1 MEEVLQ
7 TVDNINDVIFDFAD
21 GQFDEDEDAIFGIP
35 GQSIEE
41 YISIDL
47 RDKTELVK
55 GLISEII
62 SNLVS
67 DSLALSEICGLP
79 LTESFWQG

>member
-21 GQFDEDEDAIFGIP
+21 SQFDEDEDAIFGIP
-35 GQSIEE
+35 GQSTEE

-47 RDKTELVK
+47 RDKTKLVK
-55 GLISEII
+55 GMISEII
-62 SNLVS
+62 PNL
-67 DSLALSEICGLP
+67 E
-79 LTESFWQG
+79 

>member
-7 TVDNINDVIFDFAD
+7 RVDNMNDVIFGFAD
-21 GQFDEDEDAIFGIP
+21 GQSDEDGDAICGIP

-47 RDKTELVK
+47 RDKTKLVK
-55 GLISEII
+55 GMISDII
-62 SNLVS
+62 PNLVS
-67 DSLALSEICGLP
+67 DSLALSEICSLP
-79 LTESFWQG
+79 LTGSF